1 MDVTTD
7 RPRGGYG
14 RTVFDAVVLAGGRAR
29 RLGGV
34 DKPGLVVGQLSLLD
48 HVLDALRDAGRVVVA
63 GPPRPTARAVRWC
76 REDPVGAGP
85 VAALA
90 AALPL
95 VTAATT
101 VLAAADLPNLRPAV
115 GPLLAAVG
123 DADAAVLVDADGHR
137 NVLAA
142 AWRTAALR
150 DAVDRLPAPGGAPVR
165 ALYEGVAAVEVPDP
179 AGWGRDCDTWADLAA
194 ARADAGLE
202 T

>member
-1 MDVTTD
+1 
-7 RPRGGYG
+7 
-14 RTVFDAVVLAGGRAR
+14 VL
-29 RLGGV
+29 
-34 DKPGLVVGQLSLLD
+34 
-48 HVLDALRDAGRVVVA
+48 
-63 GPPRPTARAVRWC
+63 WC
-76 REDPVGAGP
+76 REEPAGAGP
-85 VAALA
+85 VAGVA

-101 VLAAADLPNLRPAV
+101 VLTAADLPNLRPAV
-115 GPLLAAVG
+115 RPLLAAVG
-123 DADAAVLVDADGHR
+123 EADAAVLVDAAGHR

-150 DAVDRLPAPGGAPVR
+150 RAVEQLPTPAGAPVR
-165 ALYEGVAAVEVPDP
+165 ALYEEVAVAEVPDR